1 MIFENEK
8 KIVNNGVFLKKNVG
22 KTIRSFREMKETIG
36 IKRKIF
42 NYLNEIDKWSFLTE
56 RTIFRANL

>member
-36 IKRKIF
+36 EKTKNF
-42 NYLNEIDKWSFLTE
+42 KLLE
-56 RTIFRANL
+56 RN